1 MPGPHRPAPKL
12 ASRILP
18 RQCVKILYLNPAA
31 QFGGAER
38 SLLDVMSE
46 VRALRPDWELSLI
59 AGEDGPLLEAARE
72 LGVATRA
79 IEYPSA
85 LARFGDS
92 AVASSPGG
100 ARWTA
105 KFAAEL
111 GRAGIAALSH
121 VPRLRSA
128 ISALR
133 PDIVHSNGFKSHI
146 LAAWA
151 APESVPVIWH
161 VRDYVG
167 QRPAMSRLLAMN
179 SRRCAL
185 ALTNSRSVADDLRTA
200 CPRICRIVPIHNG
213 IDLEKFNPVGATA
226 DLDKIAGMTQ
236 LNNAVVR
243 VGLVATMAQWKGHEI
258 FLRALAMLPRDSQ
271 VRGYVIGGSLY
282 STRGSEASLEQLR
295 RIADGLS
302 LNGTVGFTGFVD
314 DPAAA
319 IRSLDIVVH
328 ASTRPEP
335 FGRVIAESMACG
347 KAVIVTAA
355 GGALEIVTSGEDA
368 IAIAPGDPAA
378 LADSIRQLACAASLR
393 SQLGAAARKTAE
405 QRFDRARMAR
415 ELIPIYEELDA
426 ARN

>member
-1 MPGPHRPAPKL
+1 M
-12 ASRILP
+12 
-18 RQCVKILYLNPAA
+18 KILYLNPAA
-31 QFGGAER
+31 QLGGAER
-38 SLLDVMSE
+38 SLLDIMSE
-46 VRALRPDWELSLI
+46 MRALRPDWEFSLI

-72 LGVATRA
+72 IGVTAKA

-85 LARFGDS
+85 LAHFGDS

-100 ARWTA
+100 AIETA
-105 KFAAEL
+105 RFVAGLA
-111 GRAGIAALSH
+111 RAGIAALSH
-121 VPRLRSA
+121 VPALRSA
-128 ISALR
+128 ISAER
-133 PDIVHSNGFKSHI
+133 PDIVHSNGFKTHI

-151 APESVPVIWH
+151 APDSVPTIWH

-167 QRPAMSRLLAMN
+167 QRPAMSRLLEMH

-200 CPRICRIVPIHNG
+200 CPGISRTVAMYNG
-213 IDLEKFNPVGATA
+213 IDLQMFNPVGASV
-226 DLDKIAGMTQ
+226 DLDMLAALARPQ
-236 LNNAVVR
+236 SAVVR

-258 FLRALAMLPRDSQ
+258 FLRALAMLPRDLA
-271 VRGYVIGGSLY
+271 VRGYVIGDSVY
-282 STRGSEASLEQLR
+282 STRGSEASLAELR

-302 LNGTVGFTGFVD
+302 LNGNVGFTGFVA

-347 KAVIVTAA
+347 KAVIVAAA
-355 GGALEIVTSGEDA
+355 GGALELVTTGQDA
-368 IAIAPGDPAA
+368 IAIAPGDVVA
-378 LADSIRQLACAASLR
+378 LADSIRQLACAAPLR

-405 QRFDRARMAR
+405 NRFDRARMAR
-415 ELIPIYEELDA
+415 ELMPIYEDLNA